1 MSGVPLVAIR
11 HAPTAWNAER
21 RLQGRTDVPLS
32 PEGEAAARSWRID
45 QTWQGYRII
54 ASPLARAA
62 TTARL
67 LFPAR
72 TIASDARLI
81 EMSFGDWE
89 GKSLAELRG
98 APGSDAESRERMGLD
113 FQPQGG
119 ESPRQVQARIAPLLA
134 EIAIRREPTVIV
146 THKAVLRALLSLA
159 TGWEMLGKPPV
170 KLKPNTAHVFT
181 LGVGGTIA
189 IERMNIPLTVGDTVG
204 PHPGPLPVGEREGD
218 GAPLVPRMRSPQRTV
233 AADRNARALRRRM
246 TEGEKQLWAALRGRR
261 LVGYKF
267 VRQVPL
273 GNYIVD
279 FLCRY
284 PRLVIELDG
293 GGHDRRSDSDEQR
306 TQWLEANGYRV
317 VRFRNTDVL
326 QNLDGVQERILEAL
340 GQLKRGTASHGSTPS
355 PQRGESRGEGSS

>member
-1 MSGVPLVAIR
+1 MLRPARGRGRLGRCLGDPCGRQDRLACSARRCHGVQRRRRFRARCGSLGGRASGAGECAEETRYQRGGRCTDAGTGEGHPSMSGVPLVAIR

-62 TTARL
+62 TTAQV
-67 LFPAR
+67 LFPAL

-159 TGWEMLGKPPV
+159 TGWEMLGK
-170 KLKPNTAHVFT
+170 
-181 LGVGGTIA
+181 
-189 IERMNIPLTVGDTVG
+189 
-204 PHPGPLPVGEREGD
+204 
-218 GAPLVPRMRSPQRTV
+218 
-233 AADRNARALRRRM
+233 
-246 TEGEKQLWAALRGRR
+246 
-261 LVGYKF
+261 
-267 VRQVPL
+267 
-273 GNYIVD
+273 
-279 FLCRY
+279 
-284 PRLVIELDG
+284 
-293 GGHDRRSDSDEQR
+293 
-306 TQWLEANGYRV
+306 
-317 VRFRNTDVL
+317 
-326 QNLDGVQERILEAL
+326 
-340 GQLKRGTASHGSTPS
+340 
-355 PQRGESRGEGSS
+355 